1 MDPVPLNTSSVD
13 QLAKSPE
20 SALLPKGMNHA
31 TTSHVNEVWASTKA
45 HPGWW
50 TELEEN
56 KLQRRRKSIGGTVLE
71 RNICFVDTPG
81 YGEGLSITEGIQ
93 AVVSYIEEQVA
104 RPFSAGTTSD
114 LVSMMSG
121 NGGTQVDV
129 VLYLIGH
136 GRMFSLKA
144 TKYSTDP
151 ILLQRSS
158 QQTSTSSSA
167 YHRSPTLYP

>member
-1 MDPVPLNTSSVD
+1 MD
-13 QLAKSPE
+13 QLAQSPE
-20 SALLPKGMNHA
+20 SALLPKGMNHSI
-31 TTSHVNEVWASTKA
+31 TPQVNEVWASTKA

-56 KLQRRRKSIGGTVLE
+56 KFQRRRKSIGGTVLE

-81 YGEGLSITEGIQ
+81 YGRGLSITEGIQ
-93 AVVSYIEEQVA
+93 AVISYIEEQVA
-104 RPFSAGTTSD
+104 RPFSAGTTID
-114 LVSMMSG
+114 LVSMLSG

-136 GRMFSLKA
+136 GRILSLHA
-144 TKYSTDP
+144 SKYSANP
-151 ILLQRSS
+151 ILLQRPS

-167 YHRSPTLYP
+167 YHRSPTLYPWLLWQIQ